1 VIARNKLDAA
11 RADIA
16 AALSDIAAL
25 PDSEKALT
33 AAWVKTAEARDAA
46 IAASRQLAA
55 NALAALGG
63 PASQ

>member
-1 VIARNKLDAA
+1 V
-11 RADIA
+11 
-16 AALSDIAAL
+16 
-25 PDSEKALT
+25 LT
-33 AAWVKTAEARDAA
+33 AAWVKTAEARNAA